1 MASWRKPSNL
11 SAREEAWWEDGLRP
25 HWHYDGVSNAK
36 VWSGPD
42 LPAPSRNEPDVWS
55 GALVVGIHAEAA
67 RQYTEGCRL
76 DAVDDV
82 KGAYTCFH
90 AAALAGYLPA
100 VNRVGVAHQ
109 LGRGVAVDLKEA
121 VAWYRLASSR
131 GHAKSRFN
139 LANVYQQQGELGV
152 AAALYQS
159 AADQGHAKATARL
172 ALSCYRGGVG
182 VERDHER
189 AHRLLIKARDL
200 GCSTAATALDT
211 LHFDA
216 VQPPPP
222 TDALVGAG
230 PSRPPFTPY
239 TTKSW
244 TGAGVV

>member
-1 MASWRKPSNL
+1 MTSWRKPSNL

-25 HWHYDGVSNAK
+25 HWRYDGVSNAK
-36 VWSGPD
+36 VWSSPD
-42 LPAPSRNEPDVWS
+42 LPAPSRNEPDVWN

-67 RQYTEGCRL
+67 RQYAEGCRL

-100 VNRVGVAHQ
+100 VNRLGVAHQ
-109 LGRGVAVDLKEA
+109 LGRGVVVDLTEA

-131 GHAKSRFN
+131 GHAKSKFN

-172 ALSCYRGGVG
+172 ALSYYRGGFG

-189 AHRLLIKARDL
+189 AHRLLVKARDL
-200 GCSTAATALDT
+200 GCSTAATALAT

-230 PSRPPFTPY
+230 SSRPPFTLH
-239 TTKSW
+239 TTKPW